1 MTYREFITKLCGIY
15 TFSKGMIKVYNEAF
29 KGKTEF
35 SDYWKKFV
43 TEYNS
48 SEKIPMPSFW
58 LKEEKPENEET
69 PERQAERELML
80 EAIRKTEELQK
91 KRIEAKYGKFD

>member
-15 TFSKGMIKVYNEAF
+15 TFSKGMIEVYNEAF
-29 KGKTEF
+29 KGKKEF

-43 TEYNS
+43 TEYSS

-58 LKEEKPENEET
+58 LKEEQTENEET

>member
-1 MTYREFITKLCGIY
+1 
-15 TFSKGMIKVYNEAF
+15 
-29 KGKTEF
+29 
-35 SDYWKKFV
+35 
-43 TEYNS
+43 
-48 SEKIPMPSFW
+48 MPSFW